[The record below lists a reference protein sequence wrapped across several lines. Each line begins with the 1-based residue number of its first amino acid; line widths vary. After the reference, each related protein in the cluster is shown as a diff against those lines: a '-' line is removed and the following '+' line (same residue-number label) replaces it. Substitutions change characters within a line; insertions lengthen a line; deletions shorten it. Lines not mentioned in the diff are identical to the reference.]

1 MFFIG
6 GVFTKS
12 CLILDY
18 LVIFET
24 GVEILTKS
32 DNGWFLRPPLGEC
45 ALTLCEIRILNK
57 DEVM

>member
-24 GVEILTKS
+24 GVEILTK
-32 DNGWFLRPPLGEC
+32 
-45 ALTLCEIRILNK
+45 
-57 DEVM
+57 

>member
-18 LVIFET
+18 LVILET
-24 GVEILTKS
+24 GVEILTK
-32 DNGWFLRPPLGEC
+32 
-45 ALTLCEIRILNK
+45 
-57 DEVM
+57 